1 MELEIVRDELGVIVR
16 MHGRLDEQFD
26 PAALAA
32 QLSGKA
38 RVDLERVRHIN
49 SAGVRRWLELMDA
62 LPPEV
67 TLILE
72 RCPAAFMQQA
82 SFIRGFLG
90 RAQVA
95 SCFAPYLCSACD
107 RGAMVLVERAT
118 ARKPTMRRCDTCGG
132 SMELDAL
139 EETFFCFGDE
149 PGG

>member
-1 MELEIVRDELGVIVR
+1 MELEIERDELGVIVR
-16 MHGRLDEQFD
+16 MRGRLDEQFD

-32 QLSGKA
+32 ELSGKA

-62 LPPEV
+62 LSPEV

-82 SFIRGFLG
+82 SFIRGFLA
-90 RAQVA
+90 RAQVE

-107 RGAMVLVERAT
+107 RSAMVLVERAT
-118 ARKPTMRRCDTCGG
+118 AGQATARRCDACGG
-132 SMELDAL
+132 DMELDAL
-139 EETFFCFGDE
+139 EETFFCFGGE

>member
-1 MELEIVRDELGVIVR
+1 MELEIVRDELGVVVH

-26 PAALAA
+26 PRALAA
-32 QLSGKA
+32 QLSGRA

-62 LPPEV
+62 LAPDV

-90 RAQVA
+90 RAVVA

-107 RGAMVLVERAT
+107 RSAMVLIDRGAAGQAT
-118 ARKPTMRRCDTCGG
+118 TRRCETCGG
-132 SMELDAL
+132 SMELDAI

-149 PGG
+149 PSG